1 MSELKT
7 HAALAR
13 EISDNAQP
21 PTDPLLETYLE
32 WRGTVLPDPAPTCL
46 RFAPKLAH
54 PNGQYFPAM
63 IALLSHPRTGEP
75 LGGIQRTFLAWSGKG
90 KAQVEKGEQKM
101 SLGPCRG
108 GVVRLAEPIDGKPL
122 LLGEGIET
130 VLTVMEATG
139 LPGWATLGT
148 SGLVNLELPDNVTE
162 VILLAENDGGP
173 NEKALSKVL
182 PELIGRGV
190 KALVARPPAGL
201 KDFNDCVNGKS
212 GHLPEAG
219 RIVVKK
225 AIEAATKSETEIESE
240 GEAEDGPEEGEGQ
253 FKLTE
258 TGLSWRKDE
267 RGKWKWIAQ
276 PFEIL
281 GWARDAADPGGQSG
295 DWGKLIRFENSDGF
309 EIERVVT
316 LASLHSDAGAL
327 VSSLGY
333 WGMDIKCTPTA
344 RRLFV
349 EYLASVDV
357 KERVTVVRRNGWH
370 DIAGARAFA
379 LPGEVI
385 NSVGKERVILA
396 KDAVGPYRQC
406 GTLQDWIATVGALA
420 ADHRLLRFSI
430 ATALAGTLLDIG
442 GFESGCF
449 HFFGK
454 SSEGKTTCLRL
465 AASVWGSG
473 DDGGYVRT
481 WRSTA
486 NGLEAAFAGAS
497 DTCLPLDEL
506 GQVEGR
512 ELGQALYMATGGVG
526 KQRMRRDA
534 TLKPAHV
541 WRVMVLSSGE
551 FPIETK
557 LNEDPKHGARA
568 HAGQLVRAVDI
579 PVCGVHGAFD
589 DFASDDVDPSA
600 FAEKCRNATST
611 YYGTAGPEFV
621 RRLIAQ
627 NISARNVREHVDA
640 FVRSALR
647 DVKDRHGQAARVAQ
661 RFGLVCA
668 AGELGVQF
676 GILPWEQSDPLN
688 DATQLL
694 KVWLEER
701 GGSTPYETRQAIAQ
715 VRHFIEAHGDSRF
728 DDVTT
733 PDPDRKP
740 VVNRAGFRRDHG
752 EDRRWLI
759 APEVWRNEVCAG
771 LNPREAAKTLAGLHM
786 LEPDGEGK
794 FSRSETVGGKKQ
806 RFYVLTPAIFE
817 GWDEAEETPSEH
829 LEHQAHLKMRV
840 SQNRVSQD

>member
-1 MSELKT
+1 MSSSKT
-7 HAALAR
+7 NVQLAR
-13 EISDNAQP
+13 EIWDNAQP
-21 PTDPLLETYLE
+21 ITGTLVEAYLRS
-32 WRGTVLPDPAPTCL
+32 RGITPPEPSPECL
-46 RFAPKLAH
+46 RFAPRLRH
-54 PNGQYFPAM
+54 PNEQFFPAM
-63 IALLSHPRTGEP
+63 VALPTDPKTGEAA
-75 LGGIQRTFLAWSGKG
+75 GGIQRTFLSWRGDG
-90 KAQVEKGEQKM
+90 KAQVERSEQKL

-108 GVVRLAEPIDGKPL
+108 GVVRLAEHVDGKPL
-122 LLGEGIET
+122 LLGEGAET

-148 SGLVNLELPDNVTE
+148 SGLVNFEPPDNITE

-173 NEKALSKVL
+173 SEKALNEIASVL
-182 PELIGRGV
+182 AERGV
-190 KALVARPPAGL
+190 KALIARPPVGV
-201 KDFNDCVNGKS
+201 KDFNDLVNGKS

-219 RIVVKK
+219 RNVVRA
-225 AIEAATKSETEIESE
+225 AIEAAAEAKTEVEAEPENRPESE
-240 GEAEDGPEEGEGQ
+240 DGQ
-253 FKLTE
+253 FRLTE

-267 RGKWKWIAQ
+267 RGNWKWIAQ

-281 GWARDAADPGGQSG
+281 GWARDLADASGQSG

-316 LASLHSDAGAL
+316 LASLHSDPGAL
-327 VSSLGY
+327 IGSLGY
-333 WGMDIKCTPTA
+333 WGMDIKCTPSA

-349 EYLASVDV
+349 EYLASIDV
-357 KERVTVVRRNGWH
+357 KERVTVVHRTGWH
-370 DIAGARAFA
+370 QIDGARAFA
-379 LPGEVI
+379 LPGGVI
-385 NSVGKERVILA
+385 NAAGVERVILA
-396 KDAVGPYRQC
+396 KEAVGPYRQC
-406 GTLQDWIATVGALA
+406 GTLQDWTASVGALS
-420 ADHRLLRFSI
+420 ADHRLLRFSV

-449 HFFGK
+449 HLFGK
-454 SSEGKTTCLRL
+454 SSVGKTTGLRM

-473 DDGGYVRT
+473 ADGGYVRT
-481 WRSTA
+481 WRATA

-534 TLKPAHV
+534 TLKPSHS
-541 WRVMVLSSGE
+541 WRAMVLSSGE

-579 PVCGVHGAFD
+579 PVNGLHGVLDAFE
-589 DFASDDVDPSA
+589 SDDVDPSA
-600 FAEKCRNATST
+600 FAEQCKSATST
-611 YYGTAGPEFV
+611 CYGTAGPQFV
-621 RRLIAQ
+621 RRLIAE
-627 NISARNVREHVDA
+627 NISARNVREHVEA
-640 FVRSALR
+640 FVRSALG

-676 GILPWEQSDPLN
+676 GILPWEQN
-688 DATQLL
+688 DSLHDTTELL
-694 KVWLEER
+694 KVWLDER
-701 GGSTPYETRQAIAQ
+701 GGSTPYEARQAIGQ

-728 DDVTT
+728 DDITI

-740 VVNRAGFRRDHG
+740 VANRAGFRRDHG
-752 EDRRWLI
+752 EARRWLI
-759 APEVWRNEVCAG
+759 PPEVWRNEVCAG
-771 LNPREAAKTLAGLHM
+771 LNAREVAKTLAGLHM

-794 FSRSETVGGKKQ
+794 FSRSETVGGRKQ
-806 RFYVLTPAIFE
+806 RFYVLKPAIFE
-817 GWDEAEETPSEH
+817 GWDEVAETPSEH
-829 LEHQAHLKMRV
+829 LEHQVHTETRV
-840 SQNRVSQD
+840 SQNRGSQE